1 MRSYR
6 SKSVIL
12 QVELLAFSL
21 LVLLEVEQQTTTL
34 LCLPLVALHLVI
46 VMTFDEVVADL
57 NLIGELLLVMAFVA
71 VAAGKRGRRGRVRD
85 AAAGISSVPMLIV
98 SMLLISP
105 RLKDDRGEE
114 EETCRC
120 GIHVLLA
127 YYTRE

>member
-57 NLIGELLLVMAFVA
+57 DLIGEVLLVIAFVA
-71 VAAGKRGRRGRVRD
+71 VAAG
-85 AAAGISSVPMLIV
+85 
-98 SMLLISP
+98 
-105 RLKDDRGEE
+105 
-114 EETCRC
+114 
-120 GIHVLLA
+120 
-127 YYTRE
+127 